1 METNLSAKIVVH
13 DLWKEYA
20 AHKRAAEQTN
30 DASNSSVPVL
40 EDINLSVNDG
50 EFVCIVGPSGCGKS
64 TLLNIVGGFLHAT
77 RGTVLVDGAPVTGP
91 DLRRVFIFQENGV
104 FPWLTVK
111 ENIGFGLLNKSPA
124 ERERIVSHYVEMVGL
139 TGFEKSYPREL
150 SGGMKQRVE
159 IARALAADPDILYMD
174 EPFGALDFL
183 TRLRMRAELVEIW
196 QRERKTVLFVT
207 HDVEEAVQLSDRV
220 VVMSKRPATISTIID
235 VKLPR
240 PRDLDAPEYL
250 SIRDEIFEVMGI
262 GHTEAAAT
270 PSGSAEPERPVRKT
284 TAVNSPLRSRKLDAD
299 VIIIG
304 GGPAGSVLGTYL
316 GRAGVDHLIIDKAHH
331 PRAHVGES
339 LSFSTTAIL
348 KEIGFLPVME
358 REGFIVKRGVSWT
371 TWYEPEQV
379 DMKFEEIE
387 PEGYAY
393 QVDRAKF
400 DELLLRFAREH
411 GSRVFSGAEVDRVN
425 FNRAGQ
431 ATGVTV
437 KLGGSRFNLNA
448 RLIVDASG
456 RQGVLGRQLNS
467 LKPLS
472 DFPQFAVHSWFT
484 GVERGAGA
492 TANNTHLHLL
502 PIKRGWAWQIPIT
515 DEITS
520 VGIVSGRDHHVRS
533 GEDVEQFFK
542 WTIDLNPTLAA
553 RMHGASRQ
561 RELRMDGNYCY
572 RMERFVGDGWLLMG
586 DAAFFVDP
594 IFSSGIGDALHSARF
609 AADAINAALAS
620 NDLGEA
626 SFLDYERQLQRGMA
640 VWQDFVHL
648 FYEVA
653 PIFSSVLAESEHRVP
668 ILRVCEGEVYSDEAA
683 QAVAQLK
690 IVFDE
695 ILADSSHPHA
705 QYLGATATGDV
716 AAVAD
721 GTDRMETV

>member
-1 METNLSAKIVVH
+1 
-13 DLWKEYA
+13 
-20 AHKRAAEQTN
+20 
-30 DASNSSVPVL
+30 
-40 EDINLSVNDG
+40 
-50 EFVCIVGPSGCGKS
+50 
-64 TLLNIVGGFLHAT
+64 
-77 RGTVLVDGAPVTGP
+77 
-91 DLRRVFIFQENGV
+91 
-104 FPWLTVK
+104 
-111 ENIGFGLLNKSPA
+111 
-124 ERERIVSHYVEMVGL
+124 
-139 TGFEKSYPREL
+139 
-150 SGGMKQRVE
+150 
-159 IARALAADPDILYMD
+159 
-174 EPFGALDFL
+174 
-183 TRLRMRAELVEIW
+183 
-196 QRERKTVLFVT
+196 
-207 HDVEEAVQLSDRV
+207 
-220 VVMSKRPATISTIID
+220 MSKRPATISTIID